1 MVIHPTRP
9 DVPLE
14 VGPLALE
21 HRPATPTTHHC
32 DLLENLLGLAL
43 QQPAPLP
50 LHPGRAFRGGPTAL
64 PTGDHSQ
71 VRWCPSFV
79 EQPGSSAIPP
89 ATRHD
94 QLTRPTSPASAPAN
108 DPRRRGPATSEPANR
123 SCTDTA

>member
-1 MVIHPTRP
+1 MAHRQWCDRECDSPRDQSSP
-9 DVPLE
+9 EGSGDL
-14 VGPLALE
+14 LAPHKRGGGL
-21 HRPATPTTHHC
+21 ATPRV
-32 DLLENLLGLAL
+32 L
-43 QQPAPLP
+43 Q
-50 LHPGRAFRGGPTAL
+50 GGEMEEARDSSSYVDP
-64 PTGDHSQ
+64 
-71 VRWCPSFV
+71 RRCWWCPSFV